1 VITRITITKMEISQ
15 YKIVLVNP
23 GNDAGI
29 ESKSTAQCVVISP
42 DEINRNLKTVTV
54 APLTSDSEGYPTR
67 VKVKLNNKFG
77 RVVLD
82 QIMTIEKQ
90 RIIKVAG
97 ELTGT
102 EIKKIKSVLK
112 ETFID

>member
-1 VITRITITKMEISQ
+1 MEISQ
-15 YKIVLVNP
+15 YQIVLVNP
-23 GNDAGI
+23 ENDAGG
-29 ESKSTAQCVVISP
+29 ESKNTLQCVVISP
-42 DEINRNLKTVTV
+42 DEINRNLKTVTI
-54 APLTSDSEGYPTR
+54 APVTADAEGYPTR

-90 RIIKVAG
+90 RINKVLG
-97 ELTGT
+97 ELSGA
-102 EIKKIKSVLK
+102 EIKKIKAVLK